1 MRVMLSKH
9 TYTHK
14 GTVALKQ
21 QISVTPKTSGL
32 SQVWNF
38 FNPSFPGF
46 SIVGLRQ
53 RRQYTYYY
61 CMDII
66 VLCIILYSS

>member
-61 CMDII
+61 CMDT
-66 VLCIILYSS
+66 VS

>member
-46 SIVGLRQ
+46 SIVGCSAGSIH
-53 RRQYTYYY
+53 TTTVW
-61 CMDII
+61 I
-66 VLCIILYSS
+66 S